1 MNNDVVLCVGEPLI
15 ALSALE
21 ALPLRSATTLRVS
34 TGGAELNVAVHLAR
48 LGVPTRFAGQIGDD
62 PWGRMLSET
71 LEHAGVDTSSLS
83 VHPTRL
89 TGCYLKDSSAEP
101 ALVYYYR
108 ADSAASLLESL
119 PDDAFSGVRRVH
131 LSGITPALSPQCA
144 RLSQDLLD
152 GADRAGRTTSFDINY
167 RPALWAPSLAGRVL
181 LDLAAKA
188 TTVFTGLD
196 EATALWG
203 CASASDVRRLLPEVA
218 ELVVKDGPREATVFA
233 GDLTLSLRP
242 EPVKVVDIVGAGD
255 AFAAGFL
262 ASRWSGADLLDSLA
276 GGHRLA
282 ASVIAS
288 SHDNGWPSA
297 PQLAA
302 SATTIAHLAEPL
314 LAEPLLAAADHRGDS
329 PC

>member
-1 MNNDVVLCVGEPLI
+1 VNEDVVLCVGEPLI

-21 ALPLRSATTLRVS
+21 AVPLSAATTLRVS

-71 LEHAGVDTSSLS
+71 LEHVGVDTSSLR
-83 VHPTRL
+83 VHPTRP
-89 TGCYLKDSSAEP
+89 TGCYLKDSSTDP
-101 ALVYYYR
+101 ASVYYYR

-119 PDDAFSGVRRVH
+119 PDDVFRGVRRVH
-131 LSGITPALSPQCA
+131 LSGITAALSPQCA
-144 RLSQDLLD
+144 RLSHDLLD

-167 RPALWAPSLAGRVL
+167 RPALWSPSIAGSVL
-181 LDLAAKA
+181 LDLAMKA

-196 EATALWG
+196 EATTLWG
-203 CASASDVRRLLPEVA
+203 CTSVSDVRRLLPEVA

-233 GDLTLSLRP
+233 GDSTVSLKP
-242 EPVKVVDIVGAGD
+242 EPVEVVDIVGAGD
-255 AFAAGFL
+255 AFAAGYL
-262 ASRWSGADLLDSLA
+262 ASRWSGANLLKSLA
-276 GGHRLA
+276 GGHSIA

-302 SATTIAHLAEPL
+302 PDTALAHFAMSALGAI
-314 LAEPLLAAADHRGDS
+314 DRRGDGL
-329 PC
+329 C